1 MNSQLLKAAKL
12 DKNTLGVS
20 VNHSGRFDK
29 IMSSDDGSQLRIE
42 QEYER
47 DTEGRLIPVPTLEPR
62 KTRVE
67 HVVQMFTN
75 LIHDLATFIHNHYY
89 RFTSWNDT
97 HKVGYLSFGIYFH
110 RRTHC
115 MPCSSR
121 FIDVETQRD
130 FCGAANEGKS
140 CGCGNRK
147 GAALDGV
154 LPLVMFQCP
163 LHKFDVGNQVEPAE
177 WMLQYMPT
185 VNDDDDSCCRKD
197 N

>member
-1 MNSQLLKAAKL
+1 MNSKLLEAMEL
-12 DKNTLGVS
+12 DKNTLGVP

-29 IMSSDDGSQLRIE
+29 IMSVDGVAQLRVE
-42 QEYER
+42 QDYER
-47 DTEGRLIPVPTLEPR
+47 DTEGRLIPIPSLEPR

-75 LIHDLATFIHNHYY
+75 LIYDLATFIRNHYY

-121 FIDVETQRD
+121 FIDVETQLD
-130 FCGAANEGKS
+130 FCGAVNEGKS
-140 CGCGNRK
+140 CGCGNKK
-147 GAALDGV
+147 GASLDSV
-154 LPLVMFQCP
+154 LPLALFQCP
-163 LHKFDVGNQVEPAE
+163 LNKFGIGNEVQPPD
-177 WMLQYMPT
+177 WMKQYMPS
-185 VNDDDDSCCRKD
+185 VIDNDNSCEKDS
-197 N
+197 